1 MDARRLLGAM
11 IATGMGGRNQ
21 RFDTSGGIGAGGIG
35 GVLGSLGGIGAAGGS
50 QSLSRGRS
58 AGGLSGA
65 VGGGA
70 LGMLAGLA
78 ISAMQ
83 NRQGKTPMQ
92 PTGSGSPDKSEGAV
106 SENSAMLLI
115 RAMIAAAN
123 ADGQIDKDE
132 RHRITQKLEEGGIDS
147 DDRAFVEQELRAPQS
162 LDTLIQQV
170 HGQEEAGQV
179 YAASLFAIS
188 VDKESERSYLKY
200 LADRLGLDQGTVRG
214 LHEQMGLAA

>member
-1 MDARRLLGAM
+1 
-11 IATGMGGRNQ
+11 
-21 RFDTSGGIGAGGIG
+21 
-35 GVLGSLGGIGAAGGS
+35 
-50 QSLSRGRS
+50 
-58 AGGLSGA
+58 
-65 VGGGA
+65 
-70 LGMLAGLA
+70 MLAHLA

-92 PTGSGSPDKSEGAV
+92 PTGSGSADRSETAV
-106 SENSAMLLI
+106 SENSVILLI

-123 ADGQIDKDE
+123 ADGQIDQDE

-147 DDRAFVEQELRAPQS
+147 DDRAFVERELRAPQS

-170 HGQEEAGQV
+170 HGQEEAAQV

-200 LADRLGLDQGTVRG
+200 LADRLGLDQGTVRD

>member
-1 MDARRLLGAM
+1 M
-11 IATGMGGRNQ
+11 
-21 RFDTSGGIGAGGIG
+21 GGIGGGGIGGGGIG
-35 GVLGSLGGIGAAGGS
+35 GVLGSLGGIGAAGGGGS
-50 QSLSRGRS
+50 FGRGRS

-65 VGGGA
+65 LGGGA

-92 PTGSGSPDKSEGAV
+92 PTGSGSTERAESAV

-147 DDRAFVEQELRAPQS
+147 DDRAFVERELRAPQS

-170 HGQEEAGQV
+170 HGQEEAAQV

-200 LADRLGLDQGTVRG
+200 LADRLGLDQGTVTD

>member
-11 IATGMGGRNQ
+11 IATGMAGRNQ
-21 RFDTSGGIGAGGIG
+21 RFGSSGGMGAGGIG
-35 GVLGSLGGIGAAGGS
+35 GMLGSLAGMGAGAGSGS
-50 QSLSRGRS
+50 LGRGRS
-58 AGGLSGA
+58 AGGLGGA
-65 VGGGA
+65 LGGGA

-83 NRQGKTPMQ
+83 NRQGKTPLQ
-92 PTGSGSPDKSEGAV
+92 AKGSASPDGSGGAV
-106 SENSAMLLI
+106 SENSAILMI

-147 DDRAFVEQELRAPQS
+147 DDRAFVERELKAPQS
-162 LDTLIQQV
+162 LDTLIEQV
-170 HGQEEAGQV
+170 HGPEEAAQV

-200 LADRLGLDQGTVRG
+200 LADRLGLDQGTVRD
-214 LHEQMGLAA
+214 LHEQMGLA

>member
-11 IATGMGGRNQ
+11 IATGMAGRNQ
-21 RFDTSGGIGAGGIG
+21 RFGSSGGMGAGGIG

-50 QSLSRGRS
+50 GSPGRGRS

-65 VGGGA
+65 LGGGA

-83 NRQGKTPMQ
+83 NRQGKSPMQ
-92 PTGSGSPDKSEGAV
+92 PAGSGSADRSQSDV
-106 SENSAMLLI
+106 SENSAILLI

-132 RHRITQKLEEGGIDS
+132 RQRITQKLEEGGIDS
-147 DDRAFVEQELRAPQS
+147 DDRAFVERELRAPQS

-170 HGQEEAGQV
+170 HGHEEAAQI

-188 VDKESERSYLKY
+188 VDKESERLYLKY
-200 LADRLGLDQGTVRG
+200 LADRLGLDQATVRD